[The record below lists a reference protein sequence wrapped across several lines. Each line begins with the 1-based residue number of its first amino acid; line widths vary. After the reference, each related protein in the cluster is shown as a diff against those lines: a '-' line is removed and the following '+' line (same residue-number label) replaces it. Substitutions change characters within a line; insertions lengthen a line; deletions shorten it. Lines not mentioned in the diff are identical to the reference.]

1 MKAILRVPKA
11 LCHKGGGYAVL
22 IVIPF
27 CNYANLFDSPL
38 ISQIREYSHESIII
52 DINIVQNERM
62 VNLAKFL
69 DEFLYCVL
77 FSLIFPVYHNNTD
90 YEIV

>member
-1 MKAILRVPKA
+1 MK
-11 LCHKGGGYAVL
+11 
-22 IVIPF
+22 VISL
-27 CNYANLFDSPL
+27 CNYANLFDSPF

-69 DEFLYCVL
+69 DEFLYCVF
-77 FSLIFPVYHNNTD
+77 FSLIFPVYHDNTD
-90 YEIV
+90 YRIV